1 MVYNILIT
9 ETAKKQLA
17 KVDRQN
23 AIRIDKK
30 LREILHDPFLYITRL
45 ANLELYKL
53 RVGDYRVLMS
63 IQKNRL
69 IIVVVEISHRRNAY
83 K

>member
-1 MVYNILIT
+1 MVYSILIT
-9 ETAKKQLA
+9 ETAKKQLS
-17 KVDRQN
+17 KIDRQS
-23 AIRIDKK
+23 ATRIDEK
-30 LREILHDPFLYITRL
+30 LREISHDPFLYITRL
-45 ANLELYKL
+45 AGLELYKL

-69 IIVVVEISHRRNAY
+69 IIVVVEISHRRNVY